1 MFATGTPIANTMSEM
16 FTMQRYL
23 QPHTLKAMGLMNF
36 DSWATTFG
44 ETVTALEI
52 APEGKGYRAKTRFA
66 KFNNIPEL
74 MAMFKE
80 VADVQ
85 TAETL
90 KLPVPEVKR
99 DIVEIQPTEEQ
110 KAMIED
116 LGERAELIRL
126 RRVEPDEDN
135 ILKVISDGKAIALDP
150 RVLDSENLGGGKVDA
165 CAEKVFEIWQQ
176 STDKTQLIFSDLST
190 PTGKKAKG
198 NDAFCAY
205 EEIKNQLMLR
215 GVPEEQICFIQD
227 YKSSKAKQKLFMDV
241 RKGKVR
247 VLIGSTEM
255 MGTGMN
261 VQHKLIALHHLDCP
275 NRPADIEQREGR
287 IIRQGNTNPTVQIYN
302 YVTKGTFDA
311 FMYQMVERK
320 QKFISS
326 VMTAKHYSER
336 SADDIDE
343 ATLNYGQIKAVAS
356 DNPMVMRKFEVDN
369 KVNRLRSIRNAFIND
384 HRRMEDEVQL
394 TLPKQIRKL
403 EVIVDHYKADMEF
416 AAQNPEPEKFDIEIG
431 GEHFDKRSNALEA
444 IVQQKSRLKD
454 NELLPIGT
462 YRGFRLYLYQE
473 GVGQIRNLCLTV
485 KHNLGYRVEIDP
497 STGIG
502 NLVRLN
508 NVISHD
514 IPKKHKEAVEDLTKL
529 KKRLESA
536 KAEMNQPFPQEAEYQ
551 ALLQEQAEI
560 NAQLTVGDDNISDS
574 ETESD
579 SNEEQEH
586 ESDVVASAPTSVTQT
601 AVRRFSMRR

>member
-1 MFATGTPIANTMSEM
+1 M
-16 FTMQRYL
+16 
-23 QPHTLKAMGLMNF
+23 
-36 DSWATTFG
+36 
-44 ETVTALEI
+44 
-52 APEGKGYRAKTRFA
+52 
-66 KFNNIPEL
+66 
-74 MAMFKE
+74 
-80 VADVQ
+80 
-85 TAETL
+85 
-90 KLPVPEVKR
+90 
-99 DIVEIQPTEEQ
+99 
-110 KAMIED
+110 
-116 LGERAELIRL
+116 
-126 RRVEPDEDN
+126 
-135 ILKVISDGKAIALDP
+135 
-150 RVLDSENLGGGKVDA
+150 
-165 CAEKVFEIWQQ
+165 
-176 STDKTQLIFSDLST
+176 
-190 PTGKKAKG
+190 
-198 NDAFCAY
+198 
-205 EEIKNQLMLR
+205 
-215 GVPEEQICFIQD
+215 
-227 YKSSKAKQKLFMDV
+227 
-241 RKGKVR
+241 
-247 VLIGSTEM
+247 
-255 MGTGMN
+255 
-261 VQHKLIALHHLDCP
+261 
-275 NRPADIEQREGR
+275 
-287 IIRQGNTNPTVQIYN
+287 QIYN

-336 SADDIDE
+336 SADNIDE

-431 GEHFDKRSNALEA
+431 GEHFNKRSNALEA

-579 SNEEQEH
+579 SNAEQER